1 MWKRWRD
8 GIVGVFLGVA
18 LAGGVVAYAAEVDL
32 GQIVPFRAQS
42 LWLIKQARAILETYY
57 VDAEDPVSE
66 DVLVRGALRG
76 MVSSLG
82 DPYTRFTDP
91 KQLHEEE
98 IEMQGEYGGLG
109 IYIGQR
115 DGATLVISPIDGTP
129 ADRAGLKPKDMI
141 VKIGDTYILD
151 WDQEKVVNHLRGE
164 PGTKVTIWVRR
175 EGEDELLRFD
185 LVREIINI
193 KAVRTE
199 MLSKDLGYIR
209 LNHFN
214 QKCVAEMQEALE
226 KLKTQKA
233 RGLIF
238 DLRNNPGGLLD
249 AAVDIS
255 DMFLD
260 KGIIVGMKGRVPK
273 ATDQIFATGG
283 TLWEKPMVVLI
294 NEGSASASE
303 IVSGALK
310 DHHRATV
317 LGVKSFGKGSVQT
330 LFPLQDGSG
339 LYVTIAKYYTP
350 SGFVIDHVGLSPDIV
365 VKGDMERELS
375 KDQQLRAAEKE
386 LRRILTTP
394 RP

>member
-1 MWKRWRD
+1 MGKRWRD
-8 GIVGVFLGVA
+8 VILGVFLGVA
-18 LAGGVVAYAAEVDL
+18 LAGGVVAYAADVDL

-57 VDAEDPVSE
+57 VDAEEPVSE

-151 WDQEKVVNHLRGE
+151 WDQEKVVSHLRGE

-193 KAVRTE
+193 KAVRFE
-199 MLSKDLGYIR
+199 ILSKDLGYIR

-214 QKCVAEMQEALE
+214 QKCVTEMREALE
-226 KLKTQKA
+226 KLKAQKA

-283 TLWEKPMVVLI
+283 TLWDKPVVVLI

-310 DHHRATV
+310 DHRRAV
-317 LGVKSFGKGSVQT
+317 VMGAKSFGKGSVQT

-339 LYVTIAKYYTP
+339 LYVTIAKYHTP

-365 VKGDMERELS
+365 VEGAMDRELS
-375 KDQQLRAAEKE
+375 KHQQLRAAEKE
-386 LRRILTTP
+386 LRRILTAP

>member
-1 MWKRWRD
+1 MGKRWRD
-8 GIVGVFLGVA
+8 VILGVFLGVA
-18 LAGGVVAYAAEVDL
+18 LAGGVVAYAADVDL

-57 VDAEDPVSE
+57 VDAEEPVSE

-91 KQLHEEE
+91 RQLHEEE

-151 WDQEKVVNHLRGE
+151 WDQEKVVSHLRGE

-193 KAVRTE
+193 KAVRFE
-199 MLSKDLGYIR
+199 ILSKDLGYIR

-214 QKCVAEMQEALE
+214 QKCVAEMREALE
-226 KLKTQKA
+226 KLKAQKA

-283 TLWEKPMVVLI
+283 TLWDKPVVVLI

-310 DHHRATV
+310 DHRRAV
-317 LGVKSFGKGSVQT
+317 VMGAKSFGKGSVQT

-339 LYVTIAKYYTP
+339 LYVTIAKYHTP

-365 VKGDMERELS
+365 VEGPMDRELS

-386 LRRILTTP
+386 LRRILTAP

>member
-8 GIVGVFLGVA
+8 GIVGAFLGVV
-18 LAGGVVAYAAEVDL
+18 LAGGVVAYAADVDL
-32 GQIVPFRAQS
+32 VQIVPFRAQS

-91 KQLHEEE
+91 KQLQEEE

-141 VKIGDTYILD
+141 VKIGDTYIVD

-193 KAVRTE
+193 KAVRFE
-199 MLSKDLGYIR
+199 MISKDLGYIR

-214 QKCVAEMQEALE
+214 QKCVEEMEDALE
-226 KLKTQKA
+226 KIKAQKA

-249 AAVDIS
+249 AAVEIS

-260 KGIIVGMKGRVPK
+260 KGLIVGMKGRVPK

-303 IVSGALK
+303 IVAGALK
-310 DHHRATV
+310 DHRRATV
-317 LGVKSFGKGSVQT
+317 MGVKSFGKGSVQT

-350 SGFVIDHVGLSPDIV
+350 SGFVIDHVGLSPDMA
-365 VKGDMERELS
+365 VKGDMEREIS

-386 LRRILTTP
+386 LRRMLATP

>member
-8 GIVGVFLGVA
+8 GIVGAFLGVV
-18 LAGGVVAYAAEVDL
+18 LAGGVVAYAADVDL
-32 GQIVPFRAQS
+32 VQIVPFRAQS

-91 KQLHEEE
+91 KQLQEEE

-141 VKIGDTYILD
+141 VKIGDTYIVD

-193 KAVRTE
+193 KAVRFE
-199 MLSKDLGYIR
+199 MISKDLGYIR

-214 QKCVAEMQEALE
+214 QKCVEEMEDALE
-226 KLKTQKA
+226 KIKAQKA

-249 AAVDIS
+249 AAVEIS

-260 KGIIVGMKGRVPK
+260 KGLIVGMKGRVPK

-294 NEGSASASE
+294 NAGSASASE

-310 DHHRATV
+310 DHRRATV
-317 LGVKSFGKGSVQT
+317 MGVKSFGKGSVQT

-350 SGFVIDHVGLSPDIV
+350 SGFVIDHVGLSPDMA
-365 VKGDMERELS
+365 VKGDMEREIS

-386 LRRILTTP
+386 LRRMLATP

>member
-8 GIVGVFLGVA
+8 GIVGAFLGVV
-18 LAGGVVAYAAEVDL
+18 LAGGVVAYAADVDL
-32 GQIVPFRAQS
+32 VQIVPFRAQS

-91 KQLHEEE
+91 KQLQEEE

-141 VKIGDTYILD
+141 VKIGDTYIVD

-193 KAVRTE
+193 KAVRFE
-199 MLSKDLGYIR
+199 MISKDLGYIR

-214 QKCVAEMQEALE
+214 QKCVEEMEDALE
-226 KLKTQKA
+226 KIKAQKA

-249 AAVDIS
+249 AAVEIS

-260 KGIIVGMKGRVPK
+260 KGLIVGMKGRVPK

-310 DHHRATV
+310 DHRRATV
-317 LGVKSFGKGSVQT
+317 MGVKSFGKGSVQT

-350 SGFVIDHVGLSPDIV
+350 SGFVIDHVGLSPDMA
-365 VKGDMERELS
+365 VKGDMEREIS

-386 LRRILTTP
+386 LRRMLATP

>member
-1 MWKRWRD
+1 MGKRWRD
-8 GIVGVFLGVA
+8 VILGVFLGVA
-18 LAGGVVAYAAEVDL
+18 LAGGVVAYAADVDL

-57 VDAEDPVSE
+57 VDAEEPVSE

-151 WDQEKVVNHLRGE
+151 WDQEKVVSHLRGE

-193 KAVRTE
+193 KAVRFE
-199 MLSKDLGYIR
+199 ILSKDLGYIR

-214 QKCVAEMQEALE
+214 QKCVAEMREALE
-226 KLKTQKA
+226 KLKAQKA

-283 TLWEKPMVVLI
+283 TLWDKPVVVLI

-310 DHHRATV
+310 DHRRAV
-317 LGVKSFGKGSVQT
+317 VMGAKSFGKGSVQT

-339 LYVTIAKYYTP
+339 LYVTIAKYHTP

-365 VKGDMERELS
+365 VEGAMDRELS

-386 LRRILTTP
+386 LRRILTVP

>member
-8 GIVGVFLGVA
+8 GIVGAFLGVV
-18 LAGGVVAYAAEVDL
+18 LAGGVVAYAADVDL
-32 GQIVPFRAQS
+32 VQIVPFRAQS

-91 KQLHEEE
+91 KQLQEEE

-141 VKIGDTYILD
+141 VKIGDTYIVD

-193 KAVRTE
+193 KAVRFE
-199 MLSKDLGYIR
+199 MISKDLGYIR

-214 QKCVAEMQEALE
+214 QKCVEEMEDALE
-226 KLKTQKA
+226 KIKAQKA

-249 AAVDIS
+249 AAVEIS

-260 KGIIVGMKGRVPK
+260 KGLIVGMKGRVPK

-310 DHHRATV
+310 DHRRATV
-317 LGVKSFGKGSVQT
+317 MGVKSFGKGSVQT

-350 SGFVIDHVGLSPDIV
+350 SGFVIDHVGLSPDMV
-365 VKGDMERELS
+365 VKGDMEREIS

-386 LRRILTTP
+386 LRRMLATP

>member
-1 MWKRWRD
+1 MGKRWRD
-8 GIVGVFLGVA
+8 VILGVFLGVA
-18 LAGGVVAYAAEVDL
+18 LAGGVVAYAADVDL

-57 VDAEDPVSE
+57 VDAEEPVSE

-151 WDQEKVVNHLRGE
+151 WDQEKVVSHLRGE

-193 KAVRTE
+193 KAVRFE
-199 MLSKDLGYIR
+199 ILSKDLGYIR

-214 QKCVAEMQEALE
+214 QKCVTEMREALE
-226 KLKTQKA
+226 KLKAQKA

-283 TLWEKPMVVLI
+283 TLWDKPMVVLI

-310 DHHRATV
+310 DHRRAV
-317 LGVKSFGKGSVQT
+317 VMGAKSFGKGSVQT

-339 LYVTIAKYYTP
+339 LYVTIAKYHTP

-365 VKGDMERELS
+365 VEGAMDRELS

-386 LRRILTTP
+386 LRRILTVP

>member
-8 GIVGVFLGVA
+8 GIVGAVLGAV
-18 LAGGVVAYAAEVDL
+18 LVGGVVAYAADVDL

-42 LWLIKQARAILETYY
+42 LWLMKQARAILETYY
-57 VDAEDPVSE
+57 VDAEEPVSE
-66 DVLVRGALRG
+66 DVMVRGALRG

-82 DPYTRFTDP
+82 DPYTRYTDP

-115 DGATLVISPIDGTP
+115 DGATMVISPIDGTP
-129 ADRAGLKPKDMI
+129 ADRAGLKPKDII
-141 VKIGDTYILD
+141 VKIGETYILD
-151 WDQEKVVNHLRGE
+151 WDQEKVVTNLRGE
-164 PGTKVTIWVRR
+164 PGTPVTIWVRR

-185 LVREIINI
+185 LTREIINI
-193 KAVRTE
+193 KAVRSE
-199 MLSKDLGYIR
+199 VVSRDLGYIR

-214 QKCVAEMQEALE
+214 QKCVEEMRDAIAG
-226 KLKTQKA
+226 LKDKHV

-249 AAVDIS
+249 AAVEIS

-260 KGIIVGMKGRVPK
+260 QGLIVGMKGRVPK

-283 TLWEKPMVVLI
+283 TLWDKPMVVLI

-310 DHHRATV
+310 DHHRAKV

-350 SGFVIDHVGLSPDIV
+350 SGLVIDHVGLSPDIPIP
-365 VKGDMERELS
+365 GSMERELS
-375 KDQQLRAAEKE
+375 KDLQLRAAEKE
-386 LRRILTTP
+386 LRHLLATSAP
-394 RP
+394 

>member
-8 GIVGVFLGVA
+8 GIVGAFLGVV
-18 LAGGVVAYAAEVDL
+18 LAGGVVAYAADVDL
-32 GQIVPFRAQS
+32 VQIVPFRAQS

-91 KQLHEEE
+91 KQLQEEE

-141 VKIGDTYILD
+141 VKIGDTYIVD

-193 KAVRTE
+193 KAVRFE
-199 MLSKDLGYIR
+199 IISKELGYIR

-214 QKCVAEMQEALE
+214 QKCVEEMEDALE
-226 KLKTQKA
+226 KIKAQKA

-249 AAVDIS
+249 AAVEIS

-260 KGIIVGMKGRVPK
+260 KGLIVGMKGRVPK

-310 DHHRATV
+310 DHRRATV
-317 LGVKSFGKGSVQT
+317 MGVKSFGKGSVQT

-350 SGFVIDHVGLSPDIV
+350 SGFVIDHVGLSPDMA
-365 VKGDMERELS
+365 VKGDMEREIS

-386 LRRILTTP
+386 LRRMLATP